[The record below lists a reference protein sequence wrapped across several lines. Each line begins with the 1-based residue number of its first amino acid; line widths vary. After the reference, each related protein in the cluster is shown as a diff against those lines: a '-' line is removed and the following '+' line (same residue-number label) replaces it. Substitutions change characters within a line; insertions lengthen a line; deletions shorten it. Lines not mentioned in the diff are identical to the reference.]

1 MSENKKSI
9 NIGIDDGKEFFAH
22 ETSVNFNPTQ
32 FIFDFRC
39 ITPRIDPRSK
49 ETPFVSLKHNVIMVD
64 PWHAKE
70 MLRILTDSV
79 AKFEEQFGKI
89 EKPKAVQKYLKDA
102 EKLKKQ
108 EKPEVTQTP
117 SYLG

>member
-1 MSENKKSI
+1 MPEKKSI

-49 ETPFVSLKHNVIMVD
+49 ETPFISLKHNVIMVD

-70 MLRILTDSV
+70 IMRILANAV
-79 AKFEEQFGKI
+79 QRFEQQFGKV
-89 EKPKAVQKYLKDA
+89 EQPKAVKQYLKKA
-102 EKLKKQ
+102 KKQ
-108 EKPEVTQTP
+108 QKEEPQKTQTP